1 MVLVRATTYLIY
13 VNRELD
19 EVVDLG
25 TNKTTGKSRGT
36 IGTFEGWC
44 VHEDGT
50 KYEGQ
55 STPVIFPQGFTQ
67 NIIDGDSLDEA
78 VSEVRV
84 SCVCSAFRV
93 LISFLLQK
101 KTVLGS
107 NLAVP

>member
-1 MVLVRATTYLIY
+1 MVLVHATTYLIY

-36 IGTFEGWC
+36 IGTFEGWR

-67 NIIDGDSLDEA
+67 KIIDVDSLDEV

-84 SCVCSAFRV
+84 SCVGIAMHV
-93 LISFLLQK
+93 LISFSL
-101 KTVLGS
+101 
-107 NLAVP
+107 